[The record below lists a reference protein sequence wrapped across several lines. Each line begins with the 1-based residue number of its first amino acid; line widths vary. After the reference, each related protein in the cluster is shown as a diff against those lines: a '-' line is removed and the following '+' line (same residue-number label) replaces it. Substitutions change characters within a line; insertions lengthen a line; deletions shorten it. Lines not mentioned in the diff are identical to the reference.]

1 MITDRPAIGY
11 GALLRRNRRFR
22 LLFGA
27 RSISLL
33 GDWFNTIAVLALL
46 DAMQG
51 RRAEAFGWVMIL
63 KLLPLLVMGPAAG
76 VVADRYD
83 RRKILIWTDV
93 LRAAVV
99 LGFLALARWPR
110 LELLYGLTVLQISL
124 SAFFEPARTAAV
136 SQVCAPEELVPA
148 NALGAVTWSIML
160 TLGAAVGGLAN
171 HAFGWQTAIVLDAV
185 TYLVSALLVLPV
197 RLPPHPRRARRAG
210 LWHTLGLGEALDG
223 FHYMRR
229 NPAVATVVWAKGAWG
244 VGGAITLL
252 LTIFGQRVYPLL
264 GSPVLGMAVFYTAR
278 GVGTALGPI
287 VSRRAAHDRP
297 DRMTRA
303 MSASFVVAAVFYV
316 LFGTV
321 HSLPLAVL
329 FVVLAHLGG
338 STIWVFSTVMLQRA
352 VPNEL
357 QGRIFAAELA
367 LFTLT
372 FSVSTWVCGRL
383 LDASGVDAFRLARA
397 LGWSFLPAG
406 ILWSLAARAWPL
418 GDRAAAA
425 PAAAAP
431 PLEDV
436 ARAAD

>member
-1 MITDRPAIGY
+1 MISPRPAIGY
-11 GALLRRNRRFR
+11 GALLRRNRPFR

-46 DAMQG
+46 DQMQG

-99 LGFLALARWPR
+99 LGFLGLARWPR
-110 LELLYGLTVLQISL
+110 LELLYGLTVVQISL

-136 SQVCAPEELVPA
+136 SQVCTPEELVPA

-160 TLGAAVGGLAN
+160 TLGAAIGGVAN
-171 HAFGWQTAIVLDAV
+171 HAFGWQVAIVLDSL
-185 TYLVSALLVLPV
+185 TYLVSALLVVPV
-197 RLPPHPRRARRAG
+197 RLPALPRRVRRVG
-210 LWHTLGLGEALDG
+210 LWHGLGFGEALDG

-229 NPAVATVVWAKGAWG
+229 NPAVATMVWAKGAWG

-252 LTIFGQRVYPLL
+252 LTIFGQRVYPVL
-264 GSPVLGMAVFYTAR
+264 GSPVLGMAIFYTAR

-287 VSRRAAHDRP
+287 AARRLVHDRLP
-297 DRMTRA
+297 AMTGA
-303 MSASFVVAAVFYV
+303 MSASFVVAALFYV

-321 HSLPLAVL
+321 HWLPLAGL

-338 STIWVFSTVMLQRA
+338 STIWVFSTVLLQRA
-352 VPNEL
+352 VPLDL

-372 FSVSTWVCGRL
+372 FSLSTWICGRL
-383 LDASGVDAFRLARA
+383 VDEAGADPFALARG

-406 ILWSLAARAWPL
+406 VVWSLAARAWPL
-418 GDRAAAA
+418 PAPAA
-425 PAAAAP
+425 PAGAEAAP
-431 PLEDV
+431 GLEDV